1 MPKINL
7 GRVLGAGGGGDWLQ
21 HDPGAENYIKNR
33 PCYNNREVITW
44 DGDTTGLE
52 TFTATAVSTEDGQVS
67 QLAFYRISERTPAA
81 YDFDGNPLSVVTGPS
96 NIDLSIEAFSAGV
109 FRESN
114 GGILYCDFVLFEIL
128 IAKRTGDFHIKP
140 EDTMNGENDVTGTIP
155 ATGFYVYG
163 SGGMKRFSAT
173 VGQLKKLDPALL
185 PEGISG
191 RHVVDIGSGELD
203 MSTLD
208 FSNYAA
214 GDEILIVGN
223 MTSSSNEGGG
233 T

>member
-1 MPKINL
+1 MPEINL

-81 YDFDGNPLSVVTGPS
+81 YDFDGNPLSVVTGPF

-114 GGILYCDFVLFEIL
+114 GGILYCDFAFFELL

-140 EDTMNGENDVTGTIP
+140 EDTLNGKNDVTGTIP

-163 SGGMKRFSAT
+163 SGGMKSFSAT

-185 PEGISG
+185 PEGTSPVKVI
-191 RHVVDIGSGELD
+191 DIGDAQADPASI
-203 MSTLD
+203 D
-208 FSNYAA
+208 FSTYKA
-214 GDEILIVGN
+214 GDVILVVGD
-223 MTSSSNEGGG
+223 M
-233 T
+233 